1 MEILKEN
8 NKNFAK
14 KNRENMSQASY
25 FSFNPF
31 VPDPEHINGID
42 SYLLMIQA
50 KMKDMYQTFT
60 NYKKDWAMK

>member
-50 KMKDMYQTFT
+50 KIKICNRPLQIT
-60 NYKKDWAMK
+60 KKIEP